1 MLSINISELIW
12 TVINF
17 FLLFFLLRHFLYKPL
32 CAHMDARQARID
44 AGLAEEKAAKDA
56 LAAEDAR
63 LEQEKQA
70 AREQARLLLQQ
81 TETRTEEERTES
93 LRLAKQNAR
102 ETEQQ
107 QKEQMQAQQ
116 RQEEKLLAAAE
127 PALAELLTR
136 RLLGEEAERQ

>member
-17 FLLFFLLRHFLYKPL
+17 FLLFFLLRHFLYKPI
-32 CAHMDARQARID
+32 CAYMDTRQARID
-44 AGLAEEKAAKDA
+44 SGLAEEKAAKDA

-81 TETRTEEERTES
+81 TESRTEEERTES

>member
-1 MLSINISELIW
+1 MLSINFSELIW

-17 FLLFFLLRHFLYKPL
+17 FLLFFLLRHFLYKPI

-44 AGLAEEKAAKDA
+44 AGLDKEKAAKDA

-81 TETRTEEERTES
+81 TETRTEEERAES
-93 LRLAKQNAR
+93 LRQAKQNAKDS
-102 ETEQQ
+102 EQQ
-107 QKEQMQAQQ
+107 QRERMQAQQ